1 MILPII
7 ALVLVMGVA
16 MYSLLVVVYFAYK
29 IIATIISLIFEAI
42 GNYRHSKWMKKHPEE
57 VERVNKAIQQLVD
70 WLQENK

>member
-1 MILPII
+1 MLLPVI
-7 ALVLVMGVA
+7 ALVLVLGVA

-57 VERVNKAIQQLVD
+57 VERVNKAIKQLGE
-70 WLQENK
+70 LFQGNK